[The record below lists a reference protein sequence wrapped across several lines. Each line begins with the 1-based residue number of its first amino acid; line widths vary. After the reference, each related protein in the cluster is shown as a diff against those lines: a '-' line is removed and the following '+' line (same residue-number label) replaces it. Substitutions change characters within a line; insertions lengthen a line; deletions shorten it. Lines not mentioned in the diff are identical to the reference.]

1 MQKKNILWLRE
12 DFRLED
18 NPALYE
24 VSKKSEKFTIF
35 YIYNHKKFEDRSAQ
49 RWWLYQS
56 LNNYQKKLG
65 NIGIKLEIYE
75 GNEID
80 IVKNLIKNENID
92 TFYWN
97 TVFTPQELGI
107 EKKVENLLD
116 AKSILYQ
123 KFNGNL
129 LQNPFDVKKKDNTH
143 FQVFTPFW
151 RTAEEIYLKSKN
163 YFKKKINYKSKAIS
177 NANVDILEKK
187 IKPNKDWY
195 KKFNI
200 YWKPGEDAAKS
211 LLKNFIENNIKDYG
225 TNRDIP
231 SVEGT
236 SKLSP
241 YLAFGEI
248 SPQYILHECYK
259 ITKKNIGFR
268 KYINEIGWREF
279 SHHLLYHF
287 PTMEK
292 NNLRNQF
299 DKFPWVNDRD
309 KLNKWKK
316 GITGYPIVD
325 AGMRELY
332 ETGWMH
338 NRVRMITASFLVK
351 HLRIDWREGE
361 KHFRDCLLDFNL
373 PNNIAGWQWVAGCG
387 ADAAPYFR
395 IFNPILQGEKFDP
408 NGLYVKKWVKELK
421 DIPKKYVHK
430 PWEIPEMEKKLINF
444 NLERNYYKPIV
455 DHKIA
460 RELALAAFKELKK

>member
-1 MQKKNILWLRE
+1 MQKKNIVWLRE

-24 VSKKSEKFTIF
+24 ISKKNEKFTIF
-35 YIYNHKKFEDRSAQ
+35 YLYNHKKFEDRSAQ

-80 IVKNLIKNENID
+80 IVKNLIKNEHIN

-97 TVFTPQELGI
+97 TVFTPQELSI

-129 LQNPFDVKKKDNTH
+129 LQNPFDVKKKDNTP

-231 SVEGT
+231 SVAGT

-248 SPQYILHECYK
+248 SPQYILDECYK

-292 NNLRNQF
+292 RNNWLSYRRCWNERALRN
-299 DKFPWVNDRD
+299 RM
-309 KLNKWKK
+309 
-316 GITGYPIVD
+316 D
-325 AGMRELY
+325 A
-332 ETGWMH
+332 
-338 NRVRMITASFLVK
+338 
-351 HLRIDWREGE
+351 
-361 KHFRDCLLDFNL
+361 
-373 PNNIAGWQWVAGCG
+373 
-387 ADAAPYFR
+387 
-395 IFNPILQGEKFDP
+395 
-408 NGLYVKKWVKELK
+408 
-421 DIPKKYVHK
+421 
-430 PWEIPEMEKKLINF
+430 
-444 NLERNYYKPIV
+444 
-455 DHKIA
+455 
-460 RELALAAFKELKK
+460 